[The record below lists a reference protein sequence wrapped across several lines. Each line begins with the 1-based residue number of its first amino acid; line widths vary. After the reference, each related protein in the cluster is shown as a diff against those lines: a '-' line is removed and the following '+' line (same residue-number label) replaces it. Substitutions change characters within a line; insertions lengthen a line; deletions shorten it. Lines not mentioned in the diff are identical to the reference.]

1 MPDSQTPAAAGR
13 WRRRLIVLLILAVG
27 AGGFV
32 ALQKF
37 KPRPSVRPVVKQVP
51 LVRVEPLHF
60 AQGALPVSGNGL
72 VRPRAEVV
80 VGTEVAGR
88 VVELSPSLVTG
99 GSLRAGEV
107 LLRLDPEPFRAA
119 LAQAQADREA
129 ATAAL
134 QLAEQVLARNR
145 DLIARG
151 FLSQQTLD
159 ERVAN
164 RDQARAAL
172 ARTQAVERQR
182 RIDLERSVVHAPFAG
197 RVLSQ
202 RVAVGDTVQPGR
214 ELARIFAERDLEIAV
229 SLTDRDMALVRD
241 PWSGAA
247 RSDATGGAATVYVE
261 HGGRRYRWPAVVD
274 RVEAAV
280 DAATRTFNVVVRVA
294 DPRQRGKP
302 VDANGPDG
310 PPLLV
315 GMYARVEI
323 AGRDQGRYALLPRKA
338 LRDGERIWVLEA
350 NDTIAIRPVRLL
362 SEGDETVAVAADGLS
377 EGMRVVV
384 SDLTVVTEGLAVRVV
399 AAQ

>member
-1 MPDSQTPAAAGR
+1 VSDPQNPVAAGR
-13 WRRRLIVLLILAVG
+13 WRRRLVVLLILATGV
-27 AGGFV
+27 GGFV

-37 KPRPSVRPVVKQVP
+37 KPRPTVRPVVKQVP
-51 LVRVEPLHF
+51 LVRVEPLRF
-60 AQGALPVSGNGL
+60 AQGALPVVGNGL

-80 VGTEVAGR
+80 LGTEVAGR
-88 VVELSPSLVTG
+88 VVDVSPSLVTG
-99 GSLRAGEV
+99 GSFRAGEV
-107 LLRLDPEPFRAA
+107 LVRLDPEPFRAA
-119 LAQAQADREA
+119 LAQAQADRQA

-134 QLAEQVLARNR
+134 QLTEQVLARNR

-172 ARTQAVERQR
+172 ARAQAVERQR
-182 RIDLERSVVHAPFAG
+182 KIDLERAVVHAPFAG
-197 RVLSQ
+197 RVLSE
-202 RVAVGDTVQPGR
+202 RVDVGDTVQPGK

-241 PWSGAA
+241 PWSGATKG
-247 RSDATGGAATVYVE
+247 STTGGAATVVVE

-280 DAATRTFNVVVRVA
+280 DASTRTFSLVVRVA
-294 DPRQRGKP
+294 DPRQRGQP
-302 VDANGPDG
+302 VDGNGPEG

-315 GMYARVEI
+315 GMYARVEV

-338 LRDGERIWVLEA
+338 LRDGDRIWLLDA
-350 NDTIAIRPVRLL
+350 NETISIRPVRVL
-362 SEGDETVAVAADGLS
+362 SAGDETVAIAADGLS

-384 SDLTVVTEGLAVRVV
+384 SDLTVVTEGLSVRVV